1 MNWFCC
7 EISHCYPDVFQI
19 LGSLICRH
27 LHVVNVLGLI
37 LKLLWSVLL
46 STHQPNGIVCKHLN
60 NHCISH
66 QLILALYKFIGVCHI
81 CQIHIGI
88 TFVYQMVHQD
98 LLLQWRNGFQ
108 CSWWWVLKLLWSC
121 ENAEMAETKKY
132 KCVVFFMLMLVILES
147 LVYLIHVCW
156 HVTVP
161 SVGKRFAVFVS
172 NLWLIQ
178 CSVLIWDF
186 LNKNTVLLNMFLWVK
201 YVFLADFMFM
211 AGILALLD

>member
-1 MNWFCC
+1 MPVLCLLLHSL
-7 EISHCYPDVFQI
+7 ISLTPNKQSQKLIYLVMINFFYQWNQSELILLWNIHCYPDVFQI

-27 LHVVNVLGLI
+27 LHVVNVLGLV

-81 CQIHIGI
+81 CQIHFGI

-108 CSWWWVLKLLWSC
+108 CSWWWVFETALIMWKCWNGRNEEVNVLCFSC
-121 ENAEMAETKKY
+121 W
-132 KCVVFFMLMLVILES
+132 C
-147 LVYLIHVCW
+147 
-156 HVTVP
+156 
-161 SVGKRFAVFVS
+161 
-172 NLWLIQ
+172 
-178 CSVLIWDF
+178 
-186 LNKNTVLLNMFLWVK
+186 
-201 YVFLADFMFM
+201 
-211 AGILALLD
+211 

>member
-27 LHVVNVLGLI
+27 LHVVNVLGLV

-46 STHQPNGIVCKHLN
+46 SIHQSNGIVCKHLN

-98 LLLQWRNGFQ
+98 LLLQWRNGFR
-108 CSWWWVLKLLWSC
+108 CSWWWVFETALIMWKCWNGRNEEVKLMC
-121 ENAEMAETKKY
+121 
-132 KCVVFFMLMLVILES
+132 CVSHVDVSDIGIL
-147 LVYLIHVCW
+147 
-156 HVTVP
+156 
-161 SVGKRFAVFVS
+161 GVS
-172 NLWLIQ
+172 NP
-178 CSVLIWDF
+178 C
-186 LNKNTVLLNMFLWVK
+186 LLTCYCTKCWEKICCFCQ
-201 YVFLADFMFM
+201 
-211 AGILALLD
+211 

>member
-1 MNWFCC
+1 M
-7 EISHCYPDVFQI
+7 
-19 LGSLICRH
+19 
-27 LHVVNVLGLI
+27 
-37 LKLLWSVLL
+37 
-46 STHQPNGIVCKHLN
+46 
-60 NHCISH
+60 
-66 QLILALYKFIGVCHI
+66 
-81 CQIHIGI
+81 
-88 TFVYQMVHQD
+88 
-98 LLLQWRNGFQ
+98 
-108 CSWWWVLKLLWSC
+108 
-121 ENAEMAETKKY
+121 
-132 KCVVFFMLMLVILES
+132 FFMLMLVILES

-186 LNKNTVLLNMFLWVK
+186 LNKNTLLLNMFLWVK